1 MWNAPARVTA
11 TAVVATLVLLA
22 FAFEALAQPSVLE
35 SGFQVREFSKCAG
48 FPGPAS
54 FGISDAVC
62 GSGGAFGDYVYY
74 TVVFSEDEAQD
85 HVARMSMQGR
95 EEFFANPSDFNS
107 SLAVSAASS
116 FMGERL
122 VVGGRCRSTGFDGHA
137 LVTSAGGLD
146 RCTSVLSGNELPFGP
161 GVFDRDG
168 QLGYDMF
175 VNDGGSVYRASGFA
189 GYAVFANSSG
199 NGEIEFGPGG
209 AWGDD
214 LYVAGG
220 GVVDSAGNLTMFPHS
235 FRDFDWPEGPGWDG
249 DMMDLDAAGNIWRV
263 HPDGTASLFAT
274 GASGELVACGGHL
287 WIMRAEACVRIS
299 PRGGKSKAH

>member
-1 MWNAPARVTA
+1 MRRVRSLMPAAALSAAFCIAFAAPAT
-11 TAVVATLVLLA
+11 
-22 FAFEALAQPSVLE
+22 AQPNVVE
-35 SGFQVREFSKCAG
+35 PGFQVREFSRCANLQ
-48 FPGPAS
+48 GPAS

-62 GSGGAFGDYVYY
+62 GSGSAFGDYVYY

-85 HVARMSMQGR
+85 HVSRMSMQGR
-95 EEFFANPSDFNS
+95 EELFASPADFNG
-107 SLAVSAASS
+107 SLAVSSPSS
-116 FMGERL
+116 FTGERL

-137 LVTSAGGLD
+137 LLTPAGGLD
-146 RCTSVLSGNELPFGP
+146 RCTSALSGNELPFGP
-161 GVFDRDG
+161 GVFDGDG
-168 QLGYDMF
+168 HLGHDMF
-175 VNDGGSVYRASGFA
+175 VNYGGSVYRASGFA
-189 GYAVFANSSG
+189 SYAVFANSPG

-220 GVVDSAGNLTMFPHS
+220 GVVDSAGTLTMFPHA

-249 DMMDLDAAGNIWRV
+249 DMMDLDGAGNIWRV
-263 HPDGTASLFAT
+263 HPDGTSSLFAT

-287 WIMRAEACVRIS
+287 WVMRAEACVRIS